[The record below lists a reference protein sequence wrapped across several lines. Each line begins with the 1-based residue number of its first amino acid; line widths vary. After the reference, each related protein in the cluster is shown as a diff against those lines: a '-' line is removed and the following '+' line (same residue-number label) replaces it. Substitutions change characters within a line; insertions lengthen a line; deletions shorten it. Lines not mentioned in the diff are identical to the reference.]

1 MNAGAWRRRG
11 SRTPQRAE
19 LLSLRERAA
28 FMQALRAAFA
38 SVVVAAAALMPGI
51 VGASLVVIVA
61 ASAAYLVMT
70 TGTQALARLGRERAQ
85 TILGGTLLLDGLYV
99 AWVMSVTGGIESP
112 FRGLV
117 YVHIVTV
124 TLLAS
129 YRTGLKIALWHT
141 LLYVLLFEAT
151 VSGFALVSGGP
162 LTEVVRSTAA
172 LRVAAWF
179 QIGAFWGVALAAAAF
194 SAIGERALRAQKIDL
209 EQLSQMVAEM
219 DQLERTT
226 DIADVLLERL
236 NRTFAVPRGVVLA
249 SPKDDLQ
256 LVATLG
262 DTGAG
267 PVEPGLDAAMDRAWA
282 SRAPVLVRRL
292 DPSEDPRLTALL
304 PDARNVLVLPM
315 FADRGFRLGVLALE
329 HPQGERIETWI
340 LEVIRQFTS
349 HAAMAMH
356 HAWLLDEIQSRLD
369 EIRRLKD
376 QVVAQNLSLES
387 RVAEQT
393 FELRQMVDQLRR
405 VDEHR
410 RMLVSQIISA
420 QEEERQR
427 IADDVHDD
435 PAQRVIVVNMRLQLL
450 RRALEDPTQI
460 EIVDK
465 LLDSVGVCIKS
476 LRHLL
481 FELRPPTLDE
491 EGLGVAIRQYL
502 NEREPEFDYR
512 VDDLLAE
519 QPPAETRIVLYRIA
533 QEAITNAYKHASA
546 SNVTVKIE
554 DHEGGFSVEI
564 KDDGLGFGGEVP
576 TVSAP
581 GHLGL
586 SSMRERA
593 ELAGGRCDI
602 HSLPGEGTT
611 VRIWLPDPGPEAG
624 LGEARPEDDALSPA
638 PAEVVAPAERALS
651 LPNG

>member
-1 MNAGAWRRRG
+1 MNVGAWRRRG

-28 FMQALRAAFA
+28 FMQGLRAAFA
-38 SVVVAAAALMPGI
+38 LFVVGSAAIMPGI
-51 VGASLVVIVA
+51 VGASLFVVVA
-61 ASAAYLVMT
+61 ASAAYLGIT
-70 TGTQALARLGRERAQ
+70 TGTQGIARLGRERAR
-85 TILGGTLLLDGLYV
+85 TILGGTLLLDGIYL
-99 AWVMSVTGGIESP
+99 AWVMSMTGGVESP
-112 FRGLV
+112 FRALV
-117 YVHIVTV
+117 YVHLVTV

-141 LLYVLLFEAT
+141 LLYLLLFEAA
-151 VSGFALVSGGP
+151 VSGFVLVKGGP
-162 LTEVVRSTAA
+162 LTEVARSAA
-172 LRVAAWF
+172 AARVAVWF

-219 DQLERTT
+219 DQLERTA
-226 DIADVLLERL
+226 DIADSLLDRL
-236 NRTFAVPRGVVLA
+236 HRTFAVPRGVVLA
-249 SPKDDLQ
+249 SPKDDLR
-256 LVATLG
+256 LVAAFG
-262 DTGAG
+262 ETGAG

-292 DPSEDPRLTALL
+292 DPSEDRRLAALL
-304 PDARNVLVLPM
+304 PHARNVLVVPM

-329 HPQGERIETWI
+329 HPQSERIEAWI
-340 LEVIRQFTS
+340 LDVIRQFTS

-356 HAWLLDEIQSRLD
+356 HAWLLDEIQSRLE

-376 QVVAQNLSLES
+376 QVVSQNLSLET

-410 RMLVSQIISA
+410 RMLLSQIVRA

-427 IADDVHDD
+427 IAENVHDD

-450 RRALEDPTQI
+450 RRALEDPAQI
-460 EIVDK
+460 EVVDK

-476 LRHLL
+476 MRHLL

-491 EGLGVAIRQYL
+491 EGLGAAIREYL
-502 NEREPEFDYR
+502 KEREPEFAYQ
-512 VDDLLAE
+512 VDDLLQE

-533 QEAITNAYKHASA
+533 QEAITNAYKHAGA

-554 DHEGGFSVEI
+554 DHEGGFSVGI

-611 VRIWLPDPGPEAG
+611 VLIWLPDPGHEAG
-624 LGEARPEDDALSPA
+624 IGEALHEVAEPA
-638 PAEVVAPAERALS
+638 TAPSEAAAPAERALS
-651 LPNG
+651 VPN

>member
-1 MNAGAWRRRG
+1 MSVGAWRRRG
-11 SRTPQRAE
+11 SRTPQRVE

-61 ASAAYLVMT
+61 ASAAYVGLTM
-70 TGTQALARLGRERAQ
+70 GTQALARLGRERAQ

-151 VSGFALVSGGP
+151 VSGFPLVSGGP

-179 QIGAFWGVALAAAAF
+179 QIGSFWGVALAAAAF

-262 DTGAG
+262 DTGTG

-340 LEVIRQFTS
+340 LDVIRQFTS

-491 EGLGVAIRQYL
+491 EGLGAAIRQYL

-512 VDDLLAE
+512 VDDLLPE

-533 QEAITNAYKHASA
+533 QEAITNAYKHAGA

-624 LGEARPEDDALSPA
+624 LGETRPEEDALSPA